1 MHSSETIPRVQQN
14 QESSKIL
21 FSWLLLLRWGAVTC
35 QIILITAVSFFFR
48 IDIPAAILSAIIIFQ
63 VVSNFY
69 FMYLQKQKISI
80 PDGLFV
86 AVMFL
91 DTTLLTLL
99 LYYTGGPMN
108 PFTFLYMVHIVL
120 GAILMKQNWA
130 WGLAFLAIACY
141 ASLFLLPGENTTFD
155 FTGSISKPG
164 QVLCLSVEKM
174 SSQVED
180 HMKLH
185 LLGMWLA
192 FSITNIFIVFFVG
205 RIQKA
210 LSMQQKTL
218 ADLEASKMRNEKL
231 ASLATLA
238 AGAAH
243 EFSTPL
249 STIAVAS
256 GEMLHSLEQHD
267 GPDELIEDAELIR
280 NQVNRCKE
288 ILYQMTADAGEHLG
302 ELVQKFTVRNLVAEA
317 LRTFSAADKDRI
329 SIQNNVEDLTL
340 TLPSR
345 TMARIIR
352 GLLKNSLDASD
363 NGKSITFDC
372 WTDNSYLYFRVN
384 DQGKGMNKD
393 TLSKATEPFF
403 TTKEPGKGLG
413 LGLFLARSAAERF
426 GGYLLIDSEN
436 NEGTQVTMAL
446 ELAKIVSN
454 A

>member
-1 MHSSETIPRVQQN
+1 M
-14 QESSKIL
+14 
-21 FSWLLLLRWGAVTC
+21 FSWLLLLRWGAVAF

-80 PDGLFV
+80 SDGLFV

-120 GAILMKQNWA
+120 GAILMKPRWA
-130 WGLAFLAIACY
+130 WSLSFFAIICY
-141 ASLFLLPGENTTFD
+141 ASLFFLPGENSIFD
-155 FTGSISKPG
+155 LTGSTSKPN
-164 QVLCLSVEKM
+164 QIICLSTENM
-174 SSQVED
+174 TAQIED

-218 ADLEASKMRNEKL
+218 ADLEAAKMRNEKL

-256 GEMLHSLEQHD
+256 GEMLHYLEQHN
-267 GPDELIEDAELIR
+267 GSNELIEDTELIR
-280 NQVNRCKE
+280 KQVNRCKE

-302 ELVQKFTVRNLVAEA
+302 ELVQKFTVRKLFADA
-317 LRTFSAADKDRI
+317 LRTFPDADQDRI
-329 SIQNNVEDLTL
+329 TIKNNVEDLTL
-340 TLPSR
+340 MLPSR
-345 TMARIIR
+345 TMARIVR

-372 WTDNSYLYFRVN
+372 WTDNSYLYFRVT
-384 DQGKGMNKD
+384 DQGKGMNSN
-393 TLSKATEPFF
+393 TLLKATEPFF

-426 GGYLLIDSEN
+426 GGYLHIDSEN

-446 ELAKIVSN
+446 ALAKIVST